1 MIAKLGARRPIPSA
15 GTSLKVTDRALA
27 ALALRRAGE
36 RPRHNQAI
44 GLVSVGDLG
53 VGLVL
58 DVPDPADRQYAWR
71 GGAVFFVAAA
81 VAERFNGRV
90 LDYRGAAG
98 AERFAVVGGP
108 DPARLAAQ
116 DRADGLH

>member
-1 MIAKLGARRPIPSA
+1 MIAKLGTRCPIPSA
-15 GTSLKVTDRALA
+15 GIPLKVTDRALA
-27 ALALRRAGE
+27 ALALRHAGE

-44 GLVSVGDLG
+44 GLVSPGDLS

-81 VAERFNGRV
+81 VAARFDGRV
-90 LDYRGAAG
+90 LDCRGAAG
-98 AERFAVVGGP
+98 AERFAVDGGT

-116 DRADGLH
+116 DHSDVLH